1 MVLFENILILLLGFF
16 LLGLS
21 GHYLVKSSIH
31 IARRWKIPPIIIAV
45 TIISAATS
53 APEFFTS
60 LLAGLQDHND
70 ISIGN
75 VIGSNTFNI
84 LIVGGVSLILQPHA
98 IIISTFFPWLVLV
111 LVAASSLLFFF
122 LQDSQI
128 ISYEGFLL
136 LGGLG
141 FFFFLSFFLRKKEKN
156 PGFEHLE
163 STNIYWGVFVFILS
177 ILGLSLG
184 AKLALDQGI
193 ILGEMAG
200 LSQQVIAITIIA
212 VGTGLPELAT
222 SIAAVFHRHGDIAIA
237 NVIGSNIFNTLAIPG
252 IVASISPLAITE
264 ENIFNF
270 NFYVMGVATLG
281 LFLFYIIRAPQ
292 LRKWM
297 GGIMV
302 ASYCVYIIRLF
313 SNL

>member
-1 MVLFENILILLLGFF
+1 MVLFGNILILILGFI

-21 GHYLVKSSIH
+21 GHNLVETSVH

-60 LLAGLQDHND
+60 LLAGLQNQND
-70 ISIGN
+70 ISVGN

-84 LIVGGVSLILQPHA
+84 LIVGGVSLILHPHT
-98 IIISTFFPWLVLV
+98 IIISALFPWLALV
-111 LVAASSLLFFF
+111 LTIASFFLFFS

-128 ISYEGFLL
+128 ISHEGFLL

-141 FFFFLSFFLRKKEKN
+141 FFFFLSWFFRKKEKVSD
-156 PGFEHLE
+156 FEYLE
-163 STNIYWGVFVFILS
+163 SRSIYKDIFFFILS
-177 ILGLSLG
+177 ISGLIFG
-184 AKLALDQGI
+184 AKLALNQGI
-193 ILGEMAG
+193 VLGEMAG
-200 LSQQVIAITIIA
+200 LSKQVIAITIIA

-222 SIAAVFHRHGDIAIA
+222 SIAAVFQKHIDIAIG

-264 ENIFNF
+264 ENIFDF
-270 NFYVMGVATLG
+270 DFYVMGGATLS
-281 LFLFYIIRAPQ
+281 LFLLYMIKTPQ
-292 LRKWM
+292 LRKWI
-297 GGIMV
+297 GGVMV
-302 ASYCVYIIRLF
+302 ISYCVYIMGL
-313 SNL
+313 L